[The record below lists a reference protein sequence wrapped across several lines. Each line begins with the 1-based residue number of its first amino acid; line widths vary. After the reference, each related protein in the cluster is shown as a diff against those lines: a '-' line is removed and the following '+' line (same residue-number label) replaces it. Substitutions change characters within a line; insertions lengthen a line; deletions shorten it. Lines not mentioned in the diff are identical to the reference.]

1 MKLKLSEPP
10 DFDLAAAHKY
20 FSARCFN
27 QAWELMEKAVRS
39 EDENRLMA
47 ALSQASIYH
56 WLQREDRN
64 DQRLSVGY
72 WQASRI
78 QSLLGNAAEAIR
90 LARISL
96 GYSAHLNPFYLGY
109 AHEALARAHG
119 LARDLAAAKQ
129 HLAAARECAARVSS
143 KDERELLE
151 SDLRQL
157 AQDRE

>member
-1 MKLKLSEPP
+1 MILSKPP

-20 FSARCFN
+20 FSAQCFN
-27 QAWELMEKAVRS
+27 QAWELMDKTVRS
-39 EDENRLMA
+39 EEENRLMV
-47 ALSQASIYH
+47 ALNQASIYH
-56 WLQREDRN
+56 WLQREDCN

-90 LARISL
+90 LGNICL
-96 GYSAHLNPFYLGY
+96 AHSTRLDPFYLGY

-119 LARDLAAAKQ
+119 LARDSAPAKQ
-129 HLAAARECAARVSS
+129 HLATAMELAARVSGE
-143 KDERELLE
+143 DERELLQ

-157 AQDRE
+157 AQAQG